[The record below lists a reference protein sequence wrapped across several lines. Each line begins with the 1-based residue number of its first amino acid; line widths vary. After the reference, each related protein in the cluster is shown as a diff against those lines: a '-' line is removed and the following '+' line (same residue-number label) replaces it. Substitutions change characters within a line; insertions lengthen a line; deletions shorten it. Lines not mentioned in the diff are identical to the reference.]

1 MTETDND
8 FELVVEYDEQ
18 FAEQVEQG
26 QTNPLAGLTLR
37 VGDYDLTGAP
47 KDKFYIDDYMFFNLR
62 KLLGAV
68 ESVIDGVQQELTFYN
83 TPVDLVLNPDDDT
96 VCVSLLN
103 VRGRRENNEIP
114 EGGVPISKASLIAGL
129 VDAAEEFHGNIVEIN
144 PDLEDSERMQT
155 LRERIENAKQILR
168 EVPEEDSE

>member
-1 MTETDND
+1 MAEDWET
-8 FELVVEYDEQ
+8 FELIVEYNEQ
-18 FAEQVEQG
+18 FTKQVERG
-26 QTNPLAGLTLR
+26 EPNPLAGLTLQA
-37 VGDYDLTGAP
+37 GNYDLTGAP
-47 KDKFYIDDYMFFNLR
+47 EDQFYIDDYMFFNLR

-68 ESVIDGVQQELTFYN
+68 ESVVDGEQQELTFYN

-144 PDLEDSERMQT
+144 PDLEDSEQMQT

-168 EVPEEDSE
+168 EVSEEDSE